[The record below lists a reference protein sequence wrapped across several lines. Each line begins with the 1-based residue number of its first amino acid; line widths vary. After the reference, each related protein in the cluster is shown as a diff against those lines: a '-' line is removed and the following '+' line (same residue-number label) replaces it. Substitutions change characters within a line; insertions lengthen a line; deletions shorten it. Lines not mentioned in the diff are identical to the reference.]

1 MSTSILNASADRNEQ
16 GLGTVLHFHLPIR
29 EVLTRDIERD
39 THVGDRLAIE
49 EKVCDQFGVSRE
61 LMRDAWRGLDSD
73 GIISRSRGQ
82 GTFVERLAS
91 ACRETRL
98 TGLSYDAEARELAKG
113 ALVAADV
120 GPPNDGHAAR
130 RKWCTTS
137 GSLSLRANPSLC
149 TRFCGASWWV
159 SRRTARFC
167 AACQTVNMLRQS
179 QTLRKRSA
187 AH

>member
-29 EVLTRDIERD
+29 EMLTRDIERD

-73 GIISRSRGQ
+73 GIISRTRGQ

-120 GPPNDGHAAR
+120 GPPNDGQPLDENGVPRLAAFR
-130 RKWCTTS
+130 C
-137 GSLSLRANPSLC
+137 AP
-149 TRFCGASWWV
+149 
-159 SRRTARFC
+159 TARS
-167 AACQTVNMLRQS
+167 ARD
-179 QTLRKRSA
+179 SA
-187 AH
+187 APRGGSRVERRDFVRRVKP